1 LEAKPIRVSRPPV
14 SSILWS
20 PQKTSPN
27 DAQGAIMAQT
37 TFQKLNRGKNFVN
50 EEEIQCY
57 RSPCGGQR
65 ATKGGVLGA
74 GHNSLQ
80 QQLAIRIEPKK

>member
-1 LEAKPIRVSRPPV
+1 
-14 SSILWS
+14 
-20 PQKTSPN
+20 
-27 DAQGAIMAQT
+27 MAQIAS
-37 TFQKLNRGKNFVN
+37 QRPNRGKNFVN
-50 EEEIQCY
+50 EEEIQCC

-80 QQLAIRIEPKK
+80 QQSAIRFEPKK

>member
-1 LEAKPIRVSRPPV
+1 LS
-14 SSILWS
+14 
-20 PQKTSPN
+20 N

-37 TFQKLNRGKNFVN
+37 TSQRPNRGKNFVN
-50 EEEIQCY
+50 EEEIQCCQ
-57 RSPCGGQR
+57 SPCGRQQ

-80 QQLAIRIEPKK
+80 QKSAIHFEPKK